1 MDSRSGFWIF
11 MVERDIGER
20 EREREIP
27 EGCTGGGG
35 RRRRQPEKTIV
46 GEWCAWVTGVF
57 GKKKKKWEWEEV
69 VGWWILTVN
78 QNSDVFIPHLL
89 SKRENFPLQIRYNAK
104 EFRNR
109 AYPKIQFAVSAV
121 AAFAKTSVEDI
132 EGSSSPSQD
141 FSVTAS
147 GTSEANELRLSVEVS
162 GAKTEAI
169 FDDVLSKMAV
179 AAQPIPGFRRVKG
192 GKTPNIPQDVLLQIL
207 GPSEVYKQVIKKVI
221 NSTIAEYVEKEGLTV
236 STDLRVEQSFEDLE
250 AKFEP
255 GGKFSFDAV
264 VQLRELN

>member
-1 MDSRSGFWIF
+1 MSSFHIF
-11 MVERDIGER
+11 
-20 EREREIP
+20 
-27 EGCTGGGG
+27 
-35 RRRRQPEKTIV
+35 RRKEKT
-46 GEWCAWVTGVF
+46 F
-57 GKKKKKWEWEEV
+57 PFK
-69 VGWWILTVN
+69 
-78 QNSDVFIPHLL
+78 SDTMP
-89 SKRENFPLQIRYNAK
+89 KNFA
-104 EFRNR
+104 
-109 AYPKIQFAVSAV
+109 
-121 AAFAKTSVEDI
+121 T
-132 EGSSSPSQD
+132 GSSSPSQD

-169 FDDVLSKMAV
+169 FDDVLSKMVA

-250 AKFEP
+250 ATFEP